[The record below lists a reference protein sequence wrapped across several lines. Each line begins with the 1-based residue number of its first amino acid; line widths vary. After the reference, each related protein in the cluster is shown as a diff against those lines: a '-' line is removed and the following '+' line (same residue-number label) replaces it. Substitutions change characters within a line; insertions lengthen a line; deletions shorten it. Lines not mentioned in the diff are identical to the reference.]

1 MTQHNAA
8 LVEETN
14 ASIERTEEQASEL
27 DRIVEV
33 FTIINTDAP
42 VRTTSAPKAASQNF
56 SRGIKGLQE
65 RVKTAAKSYLSHGNT
80 AVATQDKDWEEF

>member
-14 ASIERTEEQASEL
+14 ASIERTEEQAVEL

-33 FTIINTDAP
+33 FTIDSPVMVPAQRNAAAAP
-42 VRTTSAPKAASQNF
+42 

-65 RVKTAAKSYLSHGNT
+65 RVRNAAKSYLSHGNA
-80 AVATQDKDWEEF
+80 AVADEDWKEF